1 MNFQVFRILE
11 PNEVREVLS
20 LLAGETFVDGKR
32 NVTGV
37 AREVKSNLQA
47 DRGEDPRPTESEQ
60 FVLNAIQRNQDFQSF
75 TFARRIQL
83 PMFNRYEPGME
94 YGSHIDSPVMGKG
107 LNQFRT
113 DLSMTVFL
121 SDPASYD
128 GGELMLQS
136 PLGEQEI
143 KLEAGEAIVYSS
155 TSIHRVAPVTRGLR
169 MAAVTWIQST
179 VRDERVR
186 EILHDLKTAQ
196 VQAETLGNHEFRTL
210 LLKSYSNL
218 LRLSIEL

>member
-11 PNEVREVLS
+11 PSEVRAVLA

-32 NVTGV
+32 NVTGA

-47 DRGEDPRPTESEQ
+47 DRGEDSRPTESEQ
-60 FVLNAIQRNQDFQSF
+60 LVLNAIQRNPDFQSF
-75 TFARRIQL
+75 TFPRRIQL

-107 LNQFRT
+107 TGQFRT

-128 GGELMLQS
+128 GGELILEL

-143 KLEAGEAIVYSS
+143 KLDAGEAIVYSS
-155 TSIHRVAPVTRGLR
+155 TSIHRVAPVTHGVR
-169 MAAVTWIQST
+169 MAAVTWIQSS
-179 VRDERVR
+179 VRDERMR

-196 VQAETLGNHEFRTL
+196 DQAEILGNHEFMML

-218 LRLSIEL
+218 LRLVIEL